1 MANPIAAFFRD
12 RRGATAIEYGLIGAL
27 MSLVAI
33 PAYHAIGGS
42 LSAIFTASAAHMARA
57 AAGM

>member
-1 MANPIAAFFRD
+1 MVGFIGEFFRD

-27 MSLVAI
+27 MSLAAI

-42 LSAIFTASAAHMARA
+42 LTAIFGATSTRLATVAI
-57 AAGM
+57 GM

>member
-1 MANPIAAFFRD
+1 MASLIAELLKD

-27 MSLVAI
+27 MSLAAI

-42 LSAIFTASAAHMARA
+42 LSSIFTATAGHMARA